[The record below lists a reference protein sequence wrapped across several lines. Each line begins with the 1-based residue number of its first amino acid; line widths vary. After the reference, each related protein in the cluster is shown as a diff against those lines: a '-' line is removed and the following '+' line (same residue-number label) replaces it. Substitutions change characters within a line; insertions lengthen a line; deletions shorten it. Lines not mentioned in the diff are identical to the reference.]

1 MVFCSIIRELVC
13 CQKKKE
19 VEEDVSSTRDSAYL
33 DEQDRCSNLNDLE
46 EEELERRINRYSVNP
61 TQRENSL
68 GISLSDI
75 GPGKTDAN
83 ANANNNIIE
92 P

>member
-1 MVFCSIIRELVC
+1 MVFCSILRELVC

-19 VEEDVSSTRDSAYL
+19 EEEEEDVSSSRDSTYP
-33 DEQDRCSNLNDLE
+33 DEQGRDSNLNDLD

-75 GPGKTDAN
+75 NSHKTSASAN
-83 ANANNNIIE
+83 SNIE